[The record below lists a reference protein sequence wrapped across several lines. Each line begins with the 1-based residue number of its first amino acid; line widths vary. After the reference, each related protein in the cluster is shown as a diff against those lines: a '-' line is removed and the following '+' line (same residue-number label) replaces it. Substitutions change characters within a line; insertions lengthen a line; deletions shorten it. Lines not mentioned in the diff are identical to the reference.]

1 MEWKQYTFF
10 REEDRALVQGMAAST
25 IKDNGIVWYLDFD
38 NLSAKDASFFV
49 SEFRRCL
56 STCSFSGEISGEI
69 KDVREKRF
77 ISIPYEFVKNIY

>member
-25 IKDNGIVWYLDFD
+25 IKNNGIVWYLDLS
-38 NLSAKDASFFV
+38 NISAKDASFFV

-56 STCSFSGEISGEI
+56 SICSFGGII
-69 KDVREKRF
+69 RDVREKRF
-77 ISIPYEFVKNIY
+77 IPIPYEFVKNIY